1 MSNKHYIYFDSYV
14 NITKYENFLDEFIRN
29 IIIKNEL
36 IINKNLCYDKNCS
49 KNALYNIALFAKASN
64 DIYKANIKTNCIKK
78 NLYIS
83 KNVKNIILKLCNY
96 SDYYMQQGKT
106 NGDSEGK
113 KKSRLSMP
121 IYSKLFSKLSSKQLR
136 LHRGISYDNIKN
148 KSLNI
153 LQPSVITPNKSS
165 NASANS
171 RISSW
176 SKDIRHDNSEDYNM
190 CLHSDEIIASIKFSY
205 LVINNIT
212 SNLLLFFGFMANCEL
227 KDKRN
232 KNILKNNVDESIIL
246 SSYINGTPLSTLKKK
261 LNIRQVFEVFYTIIC
276 CFYYYGYC
284 IEDINLGNFLTN
296 DDSFYTC
303 ITIDNDNIFYF
314 PIYESITIIDYQIS
328 IANTVPIINIKKYI
342 RGLSNLINKKVL
354 HELLKINN
362 GKPKDV
368 LSEFTKC
375 PCFQK
380 YKVLDKSIIGRNSRN
395 IIFREN
401 LKFT

>member
-1 MSNKHYIYFDSYV
+1 
-14 NITKYENFLDEFIRN
+14 
-29 IIIKNEL
+29 
-36 IINKNLCYDKNCS
+36 
-49 KNALYNIALFAKASN
+49 
-64 DIYKANIKTNCIKK
+64 
-78 NLYIS
+78 
-83 KNVKNIILKLCNY
+83 
-96 SDYYMQQGKT
+96 MQQSKT
-106 NGDSEGK
+106 NGDSKGK

-190 CLHSDEIIASIKFSY
+190 CLHSDEIIVSIKFSY

-232 KNILKNNVDESIIL
+232 KNILKNDVDESIIL

-314 PIYESITIIDYQIS
+314 PIYGSITIIDYQIS
-328 IANTVPIINIKKYI
+328 TANIVPIINIKKYI
-342 RGLSNLINKKVL
+342 RGLSNLIDKKVL

-368 LSEFTKC
+368 LSEFAKC
-375 PCFQK
+375 SCFQK

-401 LKFT
+401 LKFA